1 MARALVI
8 AAALAAPALGFA
20 PAPSA
25 LPRASCRSAP
35 ALSMRLGGGSGF
47 GFRKG
52 GVVRGKSWTK
62 GIVPRVPG
70 GGNTGGVSGGGG
82 NGVAR
87 NAAEGAAEEPEPKA
101 EEALGV
107 WAAYE
112 AALEKD
118 PLLIKGLT
126 SMIGFFLGDV
136 LAQCFIEKSDKYDI
150 WRTIRFSS
158 FGLLVHGT
166 TSHWFYGKLD
176 GKIPGTGAGA
186 RAGDLAVELAV
197 EPVGRRAVHEQ
208 AERREADR
216 APDVVLVGLLDEAL
230 GEDVAEEEADHGREA
245 LDEQRVL
252 LEGRLVRGP
261 DAERLLGL
269 GLGLLRGA
277 LGGVA
282 RHAVAAAAGHA
293 ARVAAAGDAGDDALR
308 PGLAPDD
315 AALAETEAAAAAEA
329 HGQGRRAAARR
340 PRQGRRRGREAQ
352 GGRGEGG
359 SNHEGAGHNA
369 CSSRSRASAFRQ
381 ALN

>member
-70 GGNTGGVSGGGG
+70 GGNAGGVSGGGG

-87 NAAEGAAEEPEPKA
+87 NAGEGAAEEPEPKA

-186 RAGDLAVELAV
+186 VASKVGIDQVLWNPIFGIMFFGYMGIFEGSGVGGTITKIKKDLLTQVTGSWTVWPIAHAINFKFI
-197 EPVGRRAVHEQ
+197 PNS
-208 AERREADR
+208 
-216 APDVVLVGLLDEAL
+216 
-230 GEDVAEEEADHGREA
+230 
-245 LDEQRVL
+245 QRVL
-252 LEGRLVRGP
+252 YINTIQIFYNCFLSIIGSRTP
-261 DAERLLGL
+261 
-269 GLGLLRGA
+269 
-277 LGGVA
+277 
-282 RHAVAAAAGHA
+282 
-293 ARVAAAGDAGDDALR
+293 
-308 PGLAPDD
+308 
-315 AALAETEAAAAAEA
+315 ETA
-329 HGQGRRAAARR
+329 
-340 PRQGRRRGREAQ
+340 
-352 GGRGEGG
+352 
-359 SNHEGAGHNA
+359 
-369 CSSRSRASAFRQ
+369 
-381 ALN
+381 